1 MTGPTVEAPCIKSL
15 VHFCFSLKKEFNF
28 DDPIVQQEELAN
40 SDVHRARETVTQPN
54 MDSTMNTML
63 VGLGDSQVLG
73 DLPMVILET
82 PAENESG
89 DTPQNDRTTRYLAEI
104 GQE

>member
-1 MTGPTVEAPCIKSL
+1 
-15 VHFCFSLKKEFNF
+15 LKKEFNF
-28 DDPIVQQEELAN
+28 DDPIVQQEELAD

-89 DTPQNDRTTRYLAEI
+89 DTPQNDRTTRCFAEF